1 MIQTRDKKSSR
12 LFVMNTRQE
21 QFKELFPTEPTY
33 RWKQIQT
40 GLFSDARDW
49 SEVSTLPVGIRE
61 QMKDVPWMS
70 VSAEQVLVSS
80 NGDTHKAILNV
91 EGENQIETVLMR
103 NRRGMWTICVSSQ
116 VGCAMRCGFCATGKM
131 GLTRSLT
138 SDEIIDQYR
147 SWNLYLL
154 ENELGERI
162 SNIVFMGMG
171 EPLANYEN
179 VREALNTILE
189 YTDIGHTRIT
199 VSTVGVLPRLE
210 QILEDETWPHVRLA
224 ISLHSA
230 IEITRKQIVPTS
242 YDEFLPRLKEWSRA
256 YLAKFGNRRH
266 HLTFEYVML
275 KGVNDTPE
283 HSKALAKFVRG
294 IGNVRVNLIPYNL
307 TGVEYQC
314 SAPAAVQEFYDYLNN
329 NGVIVTTRMSM
340 GNDIEAACGQLIKE

>member
-1 MIQTRDKKSSR
+1 MKTRE
-12 LFVMNTRQE
+12 E

-49 SEVSTLPVGIRE
+49 SEVMTLPTDVRNKMDE
-61 QMKDVPWMS
+61 VPWIS
-70 VSAEQVLVSS
+70 VSSDQVMTSN

-91 EGENQIETVLMR
+91 AGGKQIETVLMQ
-103 NRRGMWTICVSSQ
+103 NRRGAWTVCVSSQ

-131 GLTRSLT
+131 GLTRSLS
-138 SDEIIDQYR
+138 SDEIVDQYR
-147 SWNLYLL
+147 FWNQYVA

-179 VREALNTILE
+179 VREALNTILDN
-189 YTDIGHTRIT
+189 TDIGHTRIT

-210 QILEDETWPHVRLA
+210 QILEDEDWPHVRLA
-224 ISLHSA
+224 VSLHSA
-230 IEITRKQIVPTS
+230 IEKTRKQIVPTS
-242 YDEFLPRLKEWSRA
+242 YDDFLPNLQEWAKS

-275 KGVNDTPE
+275 RGVNDTPG

-307 TGVEYQC
+307 TGVEYKC
-314 SAPAAVQEFYDYLNN
+314 SEESTVQEFLDYLLS
-329 NGVIVTTRMSM
+329 NGVTATTRRTM
-340 GNDIEAACGQLIKE
+340 GDDIEAACGQLIKQ